1 MANCYFDRQNNGFF
15 TQLEEQLRAIEP
27 TSTFAL
33 GTMSYGCEFHCAYF
47 PPEKEGGF
55 GRTQFYLGGN
65 KDERGDELGLIF
77 FGEIS
82 AKGNHSVG
90 RIPKPIT
97 DETIVK
103 DVLVLRPLMG
113 VQTEGNFLDDAFLNQ
128 VSTLEEIL
136 IEDDRVASLH
146 PKSLFTNLSIEAF
159 TTSWFL
165 PSDPL
170 SEIKDNGLIKI
181 TMPPKYKVPNA
192 KDSVKGEAP
201 KKKNLLAP
209 PIVADQG
216 NISNNDTLSDAVAD
230 GSSGPAIA
238 LGALY
243 DPNLLPD
250 HRGRYFQHK
259 AAKLVQLDMVDID
272 DNLIA
277 PWDMADKL
285 REGTVVLVEATLVC
299 WHIAGKG
306 NGDRDK
312 KIYQIQGH
320 RLRVLSE
327 SDEVVEVF
335 DIPDLPMLAAGSSE
349 ASSSSPRKK
358 ASSEF
363 IVYF

>member
-1 MANCYFDRQNNGFF
+1 MSNCYFDRQNTGFF

-33 GTMSYGCEFHCAYF
+33 GAMSYGTEFHSVYF
-47 PPEKEGGF
+47 PPDKEGGF

-65 KDERGDELGLIF
+65 KDNRGDELGLIF
-77 FGEIS
+77 FGESVAIQRRDHR
-82 AKGNHSVG
+82 KGCFG
-90 RIPKPIT
+90 PP
-97 DETIVK
+97 
-103 DVLVLRPLMG
+103 PLIG
-113 VQTEGNFLDDAFLNQ
+113 VQTEGSFLDDAFLNQ

-146 PKSLFTNLSIEAF
+146 PKSAF

-170 SEIKDNGLIKI
+170 SGIKDNGLIKI
-181 TMPPKYKVPNA
+181 TMPPKYKVPGT
-192 KDSVKGEAP
+192 KDSVKGDAP

-209 PIVADQG
+209 PAITADQG
-216 NISNNDTLSDAVAD
+216 NISDSDTLSDSGAD
-230 GSSGPAIA
+230 GANGPTIA

-259 AAKLVQLDMVDID
+259 AAKLVQLDMVDVD

-277 PWDMADKL
+277 PWEMADKL
-285 REGTVVLVEATLVC
+285 REGTVVLIEATLVC

-327 SDEVVEVF
+327 SDGGVEIF
-335 DIPDLPMLAAGSSE
+335 DIPDLPISTA
-349 ASSSSPRKK
+349 
-358 ASSEF
+358 ASSEIPLSSRLSEVRAGPGPGCF
-363 IVYF
+363 CWPWPWPYGAGSAPS